1 MEAWGGLVGR
11 AVELEQLSRFV
22 AGVGEHGGA
31 LLLSG
36 DAGVGKSAL
45 VEAAVGQALA
55 DDVRILRAAGVQ
67 FEADITYAS
76 LHQLLQT
83 CLDEFDSLSPRNAGT
98 LKVALGLA
106 DGPPPAPLMVAGAVL
121 ALLQRLAKER
131 PVLMVVDDVPWLD
144 RASGLVLGMV
154 ARRLVG
160 TRSALLGAART
171 GESSFFDHSD
181 LAIEHIQPLPDEAAA
196 ELLSTRYP
204 ALAPRVRRRL
214 LADAQGNPLAL
225 LELPV
230 ALGDHL
236 DGVAGSVPAVLPLGR
251 RLQSAFTSR
260 IKGLPDST
268 YGVLLLAALEG
279 TGDLRLIRRIAASRN
294 RDALAPA
301 ERANVIRVD
310 NSTERLVFRHPL
322 MRSAIVD
329 LSTSSQRREAHA
341 VLAQHLADQP
351 ERRVWHLAE
360 ATTEPDEEVA
370 ALLQG
375 VAHANLRRG
384 DSVGAV
390 TQLLRAAELSPTGS
404 ARSGRLAEAAYLGSI
419 VTGDLRDAPR
429 LLDAARQSHEG
440 AGGPLSLAVAGAYQ
454 LLHSDG
460 DIDTAHRLLVDA
472 VNDLDDPGDAHN
484 KVLIEALYTLLMIC
498 FFGGRPALWPPYDA
512 AIARLKPRVPELL
525 GILSRTFSDPA
536 RASQQALAQLDA
548 SIAGLTDQVS
558 PARIIRTGIA
568 AAYLDR
574 LADCRDALY
583 RAVQHGREGG
593 AITSAIEALFLLG
606 QDSFHTGQW
615 DQAQHLVHEGLQLCD
630 KHGYKLLSW
639 PGLLI
644 TGLLAAA
651 RGDTAT
657 PATIAQQMNAWAGPR
672 RARTMQLYA
681 AHIQTLAALGRS
693 DFEAAFT
700 QASLISPAGTIAP
713 YCPHALWVFLDL
725 VEAAMLTGRH
735 AEAVAHVKAAQ
746 AISLE
751 TLSDRLRLVVLTT
764 AAITETDVDDDRLE
778 EAIASPTNDRWPFDL
793 ARIQL
798 TYGAYLRRTKNT
810 SRARHHLTAA
820 SATFQRL
827 NARPWT
833 TRTENELRATGI
845 PHDSPGDA
853 KLTTQQR
860 QIAELAAAGLTNKQ
874 IAERLVL
881 SPRTVSTHLYQI
893 FPKLGITTRAALRDA
908 LDRLPHPHE

>member
-1 MEAWGGLVGR
+1 MEAWGELVGR
-11 AVELEQLSRFV
+11 TAELDQLSRFV
-22 AGVGEHGGA
+22 AGIGQHGGA

-45 VEAAVGQALA
+45 AEAAVGQALA
-55 DDVRILRAAGVQ
+55 DDVRVLRAAGAQ

-83 CLDEFDSLSPRNAGT
+83 CLAEIDSLSPRHAGT
-98 LKVALGLA
+98 LNVALGLA

-121 ALLQRLAKER
+121 ALLVQLTAER
-131 PVLMVVDDVPWLD
+131 PVLLVVDDVPWLD

-160 TRSALLGAART
+160 KGSALLGAART
-171 GESSFFDHSD
+171 GEASFFDHSD
-181 LAIEHIQPLPDEAAA
+181 LAVEQIQPLPDDAAA
-196 ELLSTRYP
+196 ELLLARYP

-236 DGVAGSVPAVLPLGR
+236 AGVAGSVPAVLPLGR
-251 RLQSAFTSR
+251 RLQAAFTSR

-268 YGVLLLAALEG
+268 YRVLLLAALDG
-279 TGDLRLIRRIAASRN
+279 TGDLRLIRRVA
-294 RDALAPA
+294 DGDGLAPA
-301 ERANVIRVD
+301 ERASVIRVD
-310 NSTERLVFRHPL
+310 NSAERLVFRHPL
-322 MRSAIVD
+322 MRSAVVD
-329 LSTSSQRREAHA
+329 LSTSSQRRAAHG

-351 ERRVWHLAE
+351 ERRIWHLAE

-390 TQLLRAAELSPTGS
+390 TQLLRAAELSPTGG

-429 LLDAARQSHEG
+429 LLDAARQSHQG

-472 VNDLDDPGDAHN
+472 INDLDDPGDAHN

-498 FFGGRPALWPPYDA
+498 FFGGRPTLWPPYEA

-525 GILSRTFSDPA
+525 GILSKTFSDPA
-536 RASQQALAQLDA
+536 RASQRALAQLDA
-548 SIAGLTDQVS
+548 SIAGLTEQVS

-615 DQAQHLVHEGLQLCD
+615 DQAQQLVHEGLQLCD
-630 KHGYKLLSW
+630 KHGYRLLSW

-651 RGDTAT
+651 RGDPLT
-657 PATIAQQMNAWAGPR
+657 PGTIAQQMNVWAGPR
-672 RARTMQLYA
+672 RARTPQLYA
-681 AHIQTLAALGRS
+681 AHIQTLDALGRS

-700 QASLISPAGTIAP
+700 QASLISPAGVIAP

-746 AISLE
+746 TIGLE
-751 TLSDRLRLVVLTT
+751 SQSDRLRLVVLTT

-778 EAIASPTNDRWPFDL
+778 AAIASPTNDRWPFDL

-798 TYGAYLRRTKNT
+798 TYGAHLRRTKNT
-810 SRARHHLTAA
+810 SRARHHLAAA

-845 PHDSPGDA
+845 PHDSPVDA
-853 KLTTQQR
+853 TLTTQQR

-908 LDRLPHPHE
+908 LDRLPHPLD

>member
-11 AVELEQLSRFV
+11 AAELDQLSRFV
-22 AGVGEHGGA
+22 AGIGEHGGA

-45 VEAAVGQALA
+45 VEAAAGQALS
-55 DDVRILRAAGVQ
+55 DDVRVLRAAGAQ
-67 FEADITYAS
+67 FEAEITYAS

-83 CLDEFDSLSPRNAGT
+83 CLGEFDSLSPRHAGT
-98 LKVALGLA
+98 LNVALGLA

-121 ALLQRLAKER
+121 ALLEQLAAER
-131 PVLMVVDDVPWLD
+131 PVLLVVDDVPWLD

-160 TRSALLGAART
+160 KRSALLGAART

-181 LAIEHIQPLPDEAAA
+181 LAVEQIQPLPDDAAA
-196 ELLSTRYP
+196 ELLSARYP

-214 LADAQGNPLAL
+214 LTDAQGNPLAL

-236 DGVAGSVPAVLPLGR
+236 SGVAGSVPAVLPLGR
-251 RLQSAFTSR
+251 RLQAAFTSR

-268 YGVLLLAALEG
+268 YRVLLLAALEG
-279 TGDLRLIRRIAASRN
+279 TGDLRLIRRVDDGRG
-294 RDALAPA
+294 LAPA

-310 NSTERLVFRHPL
+310 NSAERLVFRHPL
-322 MRSAIVD
+322 MRSAVVD
-329 LSTSSQRREAHA
+329 LSTSGQRREAHG

-351 ERRVWHLAE
+351 ERRIWHLAE
-360 ATTEPDEEVA
+360 ATAEPDEEVA

-390 TQLLRAAELSPTGS
+390 TQLLRAAELSPTGR

-429 LLDAARQSHEG
+429 LLGAARESHG
-440 AGGPLSLAVAGAYQ
+440 GSGGPLSLAVAGAYQ

-472 VNDLDDPGDAHN
+472 INDLDDPGDAHN

-498 FFGGRPALWPPYDA
+498 FFGGRPALWPPYEA
-512 AIARLKPRVPELL
+512 AIARLEPRVPELL
-525 GILSRTFSDPA
+525 GILSKTFSDPA

-548 SIAGLTDQVS
+548 SIEGLTEQVS

-615 DQAQHLVHEGLQLCD
+615 DQAQQLVHEGLQLCD

-651 RGDTAT
+651 RGDTVT
-657 PATIAQQMNAWAGPR
+657 PETIAQQMNAWAGPR
-672 RARTMQLYA
+672 RARTTQLYG
-681 AHIQTLAALGRS
+681 AHIRTLAALGRS

-700 QASLISPAGTIAP
+700 QASLISPAGVIAP

-746 AISLE
+746 AIGLE
-751 TLSDRLRLVVLTT
+751 TRSDRLRLVVLTT
-764 AAITETDVDDDRLE
+764 AAITETDVDGDRLE
-778 EAIASPTNDRWPFDL
+778 DAIASPANDRWPFDL

-798 TYGAYLRRTKNT
+798 TYGAHLRRTKNT
-810 SRARHHLTAA
+810 SRARHHLAAA

-833 TRTENELRATGI
+833 TRAENELRATGI
-845 PHDSPGDA
+845 PHESHVDA
-853 KLTTQQR
+853 TLTTQQR

-881 SPRTVSTHLYQI
+881 SPRTVSTHLYQL

-908 LDRLPHPHE
+908 LDSLPQPPE